1 MSSRRWETDTYRR
14 GRNRNSGSENRNYQR
29 RDRDNQSQRYHNR
42 SFDNSWNN
50 QQEWDKSRD
59 STYSSHNLSQENW
72 DDPQEYN
79 EPSTYHR
86 SERRYDQKRDMRNR
100 SQLVE
105 GLVIYV
111 HNDHIRK
118 LIGKGGS
125 QIKSLE
131 AESNARIKVSNETV
145 VHFTEDIL
153 MN

>member
-42 SFDNSWNN
+42 FFDNSWNN
-50 QQEWDKSRD
+50 QQEWDKPRD

-79 EPSTYHR
+79 EPSTYR

-100 SQLVE
+100 SQLE

-111 HNDHIRK
+111 HNDHVRK

-131 AESNARIKVSNETV
+131 AESNARIKVSNEAV